1 MGRLHLLCFEACV
14 KSWEPRP
21 LFDLRRRYEFPLWL
35 DVWELILTASPWSKL
50 RRTLFE
56 NTASCDF

>member
-1 MGRLHLLCFEACV
+1 MGRLHLLCLEACV

-21 LFDLRRRYEFPLWL
+21 LFDLRRRYEFPPWL
-35 DVWELILTASPWSKL
+35 EVWELILTASPWSKL

>member
-1 MGRLHLLCFEACV
+1 MGRLHLLCLEACV

-35 DVWELILTASPWSKL
+35 EVWELILTASPWSKL
-50 RRTLFE
+50 RSTLFE